1 MIFTNIATITLK
13 NLYLTIPFK
22 WIINI
27 ITIQLD
33 NNSSFPYSKAIISS
47 KCPKL
52 IMMDSIKNL
61 VLAIL
66 TICTKLQII
75 ILYKAMKK
83 IIFKSHNIYQQDNVM
98 ILKELNKSL
107 MTMETQCHQ
116 MVSKPTKDQL
126 QVLIFNKMGH
136 IKTSKLIMPHNL
148 SFK

>member
-1 MIFTNIATITLK
+1 
-13 NLYLTIPFK
+13 
-22 WIINI
+22 
-27 ITIQLD
+27 
-33 NNSSFPYSKAIISS
+33 
-47 KCPKL
+47 
-52 IMMDSIKNL
+52 
-61 VLAIL
+61 
-66 TICTKLQII
+66 
-75 ILYKAMKK
+75 
-83 IIFKSHNIYQQDNVM
+83 M

>member
-1 MIFTNIATITLK
+1 MKKWKKQHQITCKTSKYQNKWKWSNFTTSLKIVFIQGYLIQWALKNKHFKIKIPMIFTNIATITLK

-47 KCPKL
+47 KCLKL

-83 IIFKSHNIYQQDNVM
+83 IIFKSHNIYQ
-98 ILKELNKSL
+98 
-107 MTMETQCHQ
+107 
-116 MVSKPTKDQL
+116 
-126 QVLIFNKMGH
+126 
-136 IKTSKLIMPHNL
+136 
-148 SFK
+148 